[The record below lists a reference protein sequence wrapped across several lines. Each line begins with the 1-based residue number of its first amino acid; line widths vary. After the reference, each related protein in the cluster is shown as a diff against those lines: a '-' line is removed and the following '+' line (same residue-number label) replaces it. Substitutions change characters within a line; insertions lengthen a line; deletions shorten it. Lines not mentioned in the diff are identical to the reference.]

1 MLSCYRPSIVLTLTI
16 LLLLIQTT
24 PFFAETWTEDR
35 FEDFADGQ
43 LDAAGQNIYISRS
56 GTIRTIHR
64 FDLNQD
70 GHLELIFNSTHDS
83 YALLPATLGT
93 MTPHGSIE
101 QSSLA
106 VEGSTEVELA
116 DLNRDGYL
124 DVVFCPNKSGI
135 QHSRRFVTIL
145 WGGEDGWPAHRS
157 NGILPTRDARAIA
170 LVDLNC
176 DQWPDIV
183 VLNSK
188 AWLVGQPAG
197 NIVRIFWGGPAG
209 FLLSRRQDEGVE
221 GAIDM
226 TAGDFDGDGSNDLAV
241 LTSHKTLN
249 IFWSTKPQ
257 QDPAQIPR
265 SLVELP
271 GSDSICV
278 TAGDWNV
285 DQHIDLVVGTN
296 QQHVYLIPGAR
307 DRTWQNPFPIKA
319 FAASHITIGQ
329 LDHDPYPELVLTY
342 LTIGHAAGG
351 EEMGAS
357 DEADDAINIM
367 WGDDNGYS
375 ATRSTE
381 IVVTHPTATAIGD
394 LNRDGMADL
403 AIAVHQGEQTLAAD
417 SLILL
422 GQGNRQFQRSKQV
435 LHTEGA
441 TDVAIVANDKDLPAR
456 VIFCNSRGGTL
467 DENVPV
473 LVYWGADTGFS
484 ADRVWKVPVQS
495 GYESS
500 AADLNEDGFV
510 DLVAM
515 NSGHAQSKI
524 GQSSLGANIFWGS
537 AAGFDAKQNRT
548 TLHEHGL
555 GSSNIADL
563 NRDGYLDLV
572 LGAFENHSDDPDV
585 LVIRYG
591 SEKGIEHGPRVA
603 LSCAHRSIGCA
614 VGDYNRDQWLDIA
627 VTSMQEDE
635 LRIFW
640 GSAHGFQENNM
651 SLLNIPSPIALET
664 ADLNADGHLDLIGGS
679 YYDSL
684 SKHHDTGTTIFW
696 GGEKGFQPW
705 NAQWLPG
712 FTPVGYVVA
721 DFDND
726 GHLDLFS
733 PHYHAELTRESLPCY
748 LYWGSAEGFSPR
760 KRTILICDSA
770 HDGLAADFDRDGRL
784 DLAVSCHT
792 QDGNHHTNSRIFYN
806 DGNRFTNPQTVLLPT
821 HGTHWMWV
829 QDMGHIYHRRWEQSY
844 VSSVFAWE
852 QPASSGRLDWVADIP
867 EGTKLS
873 WETRSAATRRA
884 LTQANWQP
892 VLSNNLRLTKNDRLL
907 QYRVNFI
914 SDNGDRYPVLDKVQ
928 IALKT
933 GNAP

>member
-1 MLSCYRPSIVLTLTI
+1 MLICHRQSALLVLTM
-16 LLLLIQTT
+16 LLWVIPVTSLLS
-24 PFFAETWTEDR
+24 ETWIEDS
-35 FEDFADGQ
+35 FQDFADGQ
-43 LDAAGQNIYISRS
+43 LDASGQNIYISRS
-56 GTIRTIHR
+56 GKIRTIQR

-93 MTPHGSIE
+93 MRPQGSIE

-124 DVVFCPNKSGI
+124 DAVFCPNKSGI

-170 LVDLNC
+170 LADLNC

-221 GAIDM
+221 GAIDL
-226 TAGDFDGDGSNDLAV
+226 TAGDFDGDGSSDLAV
-241 LTSHKTLN
+241 LTSRKT
-249 IFWSTKPQ
+249 IEFFWSTDFQ
-257 QDPAQIPR
+257 QDTGKIPR
-265 SLVELP
+265 SFVKLP
-271 GSDSICV
+271 GSEVTCL

-285 DQHIDLVVGTN
+285 DQQIDLVVGTSRRKL
-296 QQHVYLIPGAR
+296 YLVPSAGGRSWEESLAIDA
-307 DRTWQNPFPIKA
+307 FP
-319 FAASHITIGQ
+319 ASHIALGL
-329 LDHDPYPELVLTY
+329 LDNDTYPELVLTH
-342 LTIGHAAGG
+342 LTIGHAGGG
-351 EEMGAS
+351 EETGAT
-357 DEADDAINIM
+357 DEAGQAIKVL
-367 WGDDNGYS
+367 WGDNGYS

-381 IVVTHPTATAIGD
+381 ITVTHPAATAIGD
-394 LNRDGMADL
+394 LNSDGLADL
-403 AIAVHQGEQTLAAD
+403 AIAVHQGEQTLSAD
-417 SLILL
+417 SLVLY
-422 GQGNRQFQRSKQV
+422 GRANRQFERSDQV
-435 LHTEGA
+435 FHTEGA
-441 TDVAIVANDKDLPAR
+441 TDVAIAAAEKGLPPR

-515 NSGHAQSKI
+515 NSGHVGPRH
-524 GQSSLGANIFWGS
+524 GQATLGANIFWGS
-537 AAGFDAKQNRT
+537 ADGFDPEHNKSI
-548 TLHEHGL
+548 LHEHGL
-555 GSSNIADL
+555 GASNIADL

-572 LGAFENHSDDPDV
+572 LGAFESRSGDPEV

-591 SEKGIEHGPRVA
+591 SDQGIAHGPRVA
-603 LSCAHRSIGCA
+603 LSCARRSIGCA

-627 VTSMQEDE
+627 VTSLQEDE

-640 GSAHGFQENNM
+640 GSADGFQENNR
-651 SLLNIPSPIALET
+651 SFLNIPSPIALET

-679 YYDSL
+679 YYDVL
-684 SKHHDTGTTIFW
+684 SKHHDAGTTIFW
-696 GGEKGFQPW
+696 GGDKGFQPW

-726 GHLDLFS
+726 GFLDLFS

-748 LYWGSAEGFSPR
+748 LYWGSAEGFAPR
-760 KRTILICDSA
+760 QRTILICDSA

-806 DGNRFTNPQTVLLPT
+806 DGHRFANPRTVLLPT

-844 VSSVFAWE
+844 ESSVYAWD
-852 QPASSGRLDWVADIP
+852 QPATSGRIDWVADVP

-873 WETRSAATRRA
+873 WETRSAATRGA
-884 LTQANWQP
+884 LAIANWQP
-892 VLSNNLRLTKNDRLL
+892 VQSNTISLSKNDRLL
-907 QYRVNFI
+907 QYRVRFV
-914 SDNGDRYPVLDKVQ
+914 SDNGDRYPILDEVKVT
-928 IALKT
+928 LET
-933 GNAP
+933 DNSP